1 MQSQTRIIE
10 LLAAAQ
16 CLVSSKQKIVYD
28 VLYKCLE
35 QTFTRL
41 SWHWTVDKLIVQIF
55 IIFNKLQQNVTE
67 STRKQQSFR
76 NAWILKEYCGIVRL

>member
-1 MQSQTRIIE
+1 MQSQTHIIE

-16 CLVSSKQKIVYD
+16 CLVSKQKIVYY

-35 QTFTRL
+35 QTFARL
-41 SWHWTVDKLIVQIF
+41 SWHSTVDKLIVQIF

-67 STRKQQSFR
+67 STEKQQSFR
-76 NAWILKEYCGIVRL
+76 NAWILKEYCGIVQL